1 MHANTINVK
10 IKVYIYYFGNL
21 IKAKKLET
29 KNVLIN
35 WKNYKDMTIL
45 LDMFKKKSITM
56 LSLHDHE

>member
-1 MHANTINVK
+1 MHANTVNVE

-29 KNVLIN
+29 ENVLIN

-45 LDMFKKKSITM
+45 LDMFKKNQ
-56 LSLHDHE
+56 